1 MATRLTDNIY
11 VKGKYLDSNTSA
23 FSIEELLNKYD
34 FDGQSIHMPEAFL
47 SENEVPYPIDFWLV
61 PNGED
66 IKWEI
71 KTLPTMES
79 EIDFERFKAF
89 IDNFKSEAGYY
100 PVAKG
105 AKINVEGEEYV
116 FSQDGSWNSTQ
127 IIFDETISDAVKIA
141 VDEVTSGA
149 SEAFDTLKEIED
161 WIKANSG
168 STATGMQ
175 GPQGPQG
182 AEGPQGAKGPQ
193 GAEGPQG
200 PQGAT
205 GALDEEQ
212 ITSLKEEIITNSK
225 DSTNTEISKLE
236 IPSLDGYATEIFV
249 KNAIAE
255 AQLSGDTEIDL
266 SDYATKEDLK
276 DLYTSGTGITI
287 KDNKINILIESAD
300 TENKNYIKVN
310 EDNSL
315 SVENIGLDD
324 AITTEDIQVNGGA
337 WADAIKDIYGD
348 KIPVG
353 TSFQDFL
360 KAMSCKEYFIS
371 DLTVVSSF
379 TVTCGELKPGF
390 VDIKTGDIVEVGTE
404 VVLNEVV
411 ANNTIARQSLT
422 IKGMEYGYKLGEN
435 GEYTSNKTYIENS
448 LPIISDSGTKK
459 YLRIT
464 FNGFTDSVNN
474 GTVISAKTGDN
485 SINRTVMYAQEG
497 TNKVSI
503 YQTGDTYTSNVSLTG
518 GTIYIATNLKNY
530 YKSDKITPN
539 TYTPVFPNIEKTA
552 TASTVYTINGAHKY
566 FIGGVVDYTNDFWN
580 ADKSDLIKTFE
591 IQNWATAATIT
602 IPYTFKVGTKQQTV
616 VVPANYTSV
625 TGKDVNNG
633 DVTFNLIKT
642 ISFTNSK
649 GFKSQYN
656 VFVAPAY
663 DGLTTDSLINITIK
677 K

>member
-1 MATRLTDNIY
+1 
-11 VKGKYLDSNTSA
+11 
-23 FSIEELLNKYD
+23 
-34 FDGQSIHMPEAFL
+34 
-47 SENEVPYPIDFWLV
+47 
-61 PNGED
+61 
-66 IKWEI
+66 
-71 KTLPTMES
+71 
-79 EIDFERFKAF
+79 
-89 IDNFKSEAGYY
+89 
-100 PVAKG
+100 
-105 AKINVEGEEYV
+105 
-116 FSQDGSWNSTQ
+116 
-127 IIFDETISDAVKIA
+127 
-141 VDEVTSGA
+141 
-149 SEAFDTLKEIED
+149 
-161 WIKANSG
+161 
-168 STATGMQ
+168 
-175 GPQGPQG
+175 
-182 AEGPQGAKGPQ
+182 
-193 GAEGPQG
+193 
-200 PQGAT
+200 
-205 GALDEEQ
+205 
-212 ITSLKEEIITNSK
+212 
-225 DSTNTEISKLE
+225 
-236 IPSLDGYATEIFV
+236 
-249 KNAIAE
+249 
-255 AQLSGDTEIDL
+255 
-266 SDYATKEDLK
+266 
-276 DLYTSGTGITI
+276 
-287 KDNKINILIESAD
+287 
-300 TENKNYIKVN
+300 
-310 EDNSL
+310 
-315 SVENIGLDD
+315 
-324 AITTEDIQVNGGA
+324 
-337 WADAIKDIYGD
+337 
-348 KIPVG
+348 
-353 TSFQDFL
+353 
-360 KAMSCKEYFIS
+360 
-371 DLTVVSSF
+371 
-379 TVTCGELKPGF
+379 
-390 VDIKTGDIVEVGTE
+390 VEVGTE

-566 FIGGVVDYTNDFWN
+566 FIGDVVDYTKDFWN
-580 ADKSDLIKTFE
+580 TDKSDLIKTFE

-616 VVPANYTSV
+616 IVPVNYTSV
-625 TGKDVNNG
+625 IGKDAQGG
-633 DVTFNLIKT
+633 DVAFNLIKT